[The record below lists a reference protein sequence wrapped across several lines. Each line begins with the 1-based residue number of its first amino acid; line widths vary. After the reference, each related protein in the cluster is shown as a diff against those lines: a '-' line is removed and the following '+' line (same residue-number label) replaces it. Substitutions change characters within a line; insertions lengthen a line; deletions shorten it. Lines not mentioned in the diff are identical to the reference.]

1 VRRYIALAAAALALA
16 AAAAPAAQANHVAP
30 TASASLELGGKV
42 ADCDPGTFVCGG
54 ARRATISW
62 NASCGPGHGHEAL
75 ESIEV
80 LILGVTPTGRRFT
93 YSGETLDF
101 EAPFTGSLDMT
112 AGPGLRFLGQV
123 IVTCAVETVDSE
135 GNAVTHRASATA
147 ETQQLYRPPF
157 LRETR
162 ITSGS
167 WCGVNLTPRQ
177 TERLLQAGQY
187 AEVAWTLRF
196 DAASLMRRGVP
207 ASRQIRL
214 HARGAGIRVK
224 KRPDRGMLRDPGVIG
239 TWFTPRRA
247 GKLKVWATI
256 GGKKTNV
263 RRMRVLPK
271 RC

>member
-1 VRRYIALAAAALALA
+1 MKRATVLVVAAAAALS
-16 AAAAPAAQANHVAP
+16 AAPAAHANHVAP

-62 NASCGPGHGHEAL
+62 NVSCGPGQGHEAL
-75 ESIEV
+75 EEIEV
-80 LILGVTPTGRRFT
+80 SILGVTPTGRRFT
-93 YSGETLDF
+93 YSSETLDY
-101 EAPFTGSLDMT
+101 ETPFTGSLGMT
-112 AGPGLRFLGQV
+112 AGPGLRFLGRV
-123 IVTCAVETVDSE
+123 VATCAVETVDSE
-135 GNAVTHRASATA
+135 GYADTHRAGATA

-162 ITSGS
+162 ISSGT
-167 WCGVNLTPRQ
+167 WCGVRLGPRQ
-177 TERLLQAGQY
+177 SERLLQAGQY
-187 AEVAWTLRF
+187 FEVAWTLRF
-196 DAASLMRRGVP
+196 DSASLLRRRVP
-207 ASRQIRL
+207 LLRQIRL

-239 TWFTPRRA
+239 TWFTPKRA
-247 GKLKVWATI
+247 GRLKVWATI